1 MQSVFPTDTLQ
12 RATIE
17 LLSDTCIRI
26 SRGFD
31 APRRKVFAAMTIP
44 EHVRRWYGPKVLECI
59 VCEIDL
65 RVGGRWRNVLRAPD
79 GTEHGFSGEYLEIV
93 APQLIRCTEFY
104 EAIGP
109 AHAFEATVRL
119 EEVGGATVFTNT
131 IQYKCK
137 EDRDGH
143 LSAGMEAGMNESFDR
158 LVTLLP
164 ALA

>member
-1 MQSVFPTDTLQ
+1 MQSEIPTDTLQ

-17 LLSDTCIRI
+17 LLSDTRIRI
-26 SRGFD
+26 TRSFD

-44 EHVRRWYGPKVLECI
+44 EHVRRWYGPSVLAFI

-79 GTEHGFSGEYLEIV
+79 GTEHGFSGEYIEIV
-93 APQLIRCTEFY
+93 APELIRSTECY

-109 AHAFEATVRL
+109 DHAFEATVRL
-119 EEVGGATVFTNT
+119 EEIRGVTVFTNT
-131 IQYKCK
+131 IQYKCR

-158 LVTLLP
+158 LVVLLTTIG
-164 ALA
+164 